1 MTTNLLQNLIPNT
14 NNYSQQLK
22 TGTQTNLPDTNAEE
36 FTKFFDNA
44 KSKYMSTESQV
55 ANNTNDIKKEIKNTV
70 TNSEKTNGTKET
82 IKETLNNTEET
93 NTTTKETEETNT
105 TTKETEE
112 TTNTTLEEN
121 NNIQTE
127 KETDGTKNSSSTEAE
142 TNKKLSENILN
153 NILLGSTMLKNSD
166 EEEQAQ
172 ITQTAQETDETTN
185 NITDEIL
192 QTLTTIQTE
201 DSLQT
206 TTQETEDS
214 IDATEL
220 TIKSSKTLAT
230 LKQSDTTNNLN
241 YSEDN
246 NFSYEEIE
254 NLEDETLIKVEDV
267 IDNSMDEFASEI
279 ATETKTTSK
288 ISQEIIDELDVT
300 VRTTSN
306 SDMQQKMMS
315 GENNQGS
322 FSGNQQ
328 NSAQES
334 IIKMS
339 IEDASAQTSQV
350 EFTEITPNL
359 KDVSN
364 ILDNKITN
372 TNIQANI
379 SAQAQT
385 KTISDAEILSQINN
399 KLTLPQD
406 NTVNKVNIILQPEQL
421 GKVSVEI
428 MQTKDG
434 IIAKLVADTA
444 QVKDILDKSIE
455 SLKSTLA
462 SQGVNINNIS
472 VKVEESSASQN
483 AGFGFEQEQFNHEA
497 TKHSNQE
504 RNSENPK
511 RINEQ
516 DTTNANT
523 ETNTQ
528 DEEPEIIENHR
539 NNKTEINENGSI
551 SIMV

>member
-55 ANNTNDIKKEIKNTV
+55 ANNTNDIKKEVKNTV

-93 NTTTKETEETNT
+93 NTTTKETED
-105 TTKETEE
+105 

-172 ITQTAQETDETTN
+172 ITQTAKETD
-185 NITDEIL
+185 
-192 QTLTTIQTE
+192 
-201 DSLQT
+201 
-206 TTQETEDS
+206 DS
-214 IDATEL
+214 IDTTEL

-254 NLEDETLIKVEDV
+254 NLENETLIKVEDV
-267 IDNSMDEFASEI
+267 MDNSMEEFASEI

-315 GENNQGS
+315 GDNNQGS

-328 NSAQES
+328 NSSQES

-504 RNSENPK
+504 RNSENSK

>member
-82 IKETLNNTEET
+82 IKETLNN
-93 NTTTKETEETNT
+93 TEETNT